1 MANSLGAVKAALFG
15 SEFKIMGYKVEDGI
29 HTFVFQTET
38 IAVDQL
44 ASDVEVNGMRLKC
57 FIGAG
62 KHRYKP
68 FQENE
73 EFTELVVISSP
84 PPYEPYTFA
93 VKMRESSPHFREFMD
108 YWNKNAPK

>member
-1 MANSLGAVKAALFG
+1 MDNLKDLKSALFS
-15 SEFKIMGYKVEDGI
+15 SEFNMNGYKQEGDI

-44 ASDVEVNGMRLKC
+44 ASDVEINGSRLKC
-57 FIGAG
+57 FIGGG

-68 FQENE
+68 FQETE
-73 EFTELVVISSP
+73 EFTEFVVINSP

-93 VKMRESSPHFREFMD
+93 IKMKESSSHFKEFMGH
-108 YWNKNAPK
+108 WKQFGQK